1 MSEFLQNLRA
11 KQNKRYDGNRRQYAN
26 PQYQDRRNGK
36 DARKQQQAMAA
47 AVETLSSSL
56 SENLPV
62 IKTILEGISAN
73 QQRMAQAEERR
84 AHAEERKA
92 EVLEKQPQGRC
103 LLRLKTEKET
113 EKVLNAIGFPPLPP
127 YIKRDDDP
135 KLAQMDK
142 QRYQTVYAQHSGAV
156 AAPTAGLH
164 FTEPLIEQLK
174 QVSIHFAYI
183 TLHIGAGTFKP
194 VTTENLD
201 DHQIHREKF
210 SIDKENAR
218 IINTA
223 KSKGG
228 RIIPVGTTSTRTI
241 ESIVS

>member
-92 EVLEKQPQGRC
+92 EVLENLLEYAKQLIGSGMDFSALAAIKKNAPADTVDISDDEQAAAD
-103 LLRLKTEKET
+103 LEAANIVTEEAAEVDGDYDDEYFDDADT
-113 EKVLNAIGFPPLPP
+113 IT
-127 YIKRDDDP
+127 RDDILNMICGLREEGHTYDQI
-135 KLAQMDK
+135 AK
-142 QRYQTVYAQHSGAV
+142 QLEDENIPTFSGKGKWRGQT
-156 AAPTAGLH
+156 
-164 FTEPLIEQLK
+164 
-174 QVSIHFAYI
+174 
-183 TLHIGAGTFKP
+183 
-194 VTTENLD
+194 
-201 DHQIHREKF
+201 IHRLYQKMN
-210 SIDKENAR
+210 S
-218 IINTA
+218 
-223 KSKGG
+223 
-228 RIIPVGTTSTRTI
+228 
-241 ESIVS
+241 